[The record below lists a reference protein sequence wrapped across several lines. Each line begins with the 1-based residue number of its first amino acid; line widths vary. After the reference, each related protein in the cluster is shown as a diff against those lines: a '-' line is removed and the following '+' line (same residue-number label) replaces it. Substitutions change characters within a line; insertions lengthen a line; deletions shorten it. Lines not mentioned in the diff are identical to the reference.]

1 MSNQAIKQAL
11 EGFVD
16 VLRNKPEVGRGPR
29 TATVKVSNGTV
40 CEIDVDGHKL
50 VSDTPAPLGG
60 QNKGPTP
67 GALLRASLGSCLAI
81 GYVTW
86 AARLG
91 VPLEHVE
98 VAIEGDFDPRGT
110 LGASDTV
117 PVEYG
122 GFRYKALIKS
132 SAPRER
138 IQEVFETANRH
149 STVLQT
155 ISHAIPVNGGWQTA
169 S

>member
-1 MSNQAIKQAL
+1 MSSQAIKQAL

-16 VLRNKPEVGRGPR
+16 VLRNKPKTGRAPR
-29 TATVKVSNGTV
+29 TATVRVSQGTL

-50 VSDTPAPLGG
+50 LSDTPNVLGG

-81 GYVTW
+81 SYVGW

-91 VPLEHVE
+91 IPVEHVE
-98 VAIEGDFDPRGT
+98 VVIEGDFDPRGA
-110 LGASDTV
+110 LGAAEVV

-122 GFRYKALIKS
+122 AFRYKALIKS
-132 SAPRER
+132 PASRER
-138 IQEVFETANRH
+138 VQEVFETANKH

-155 ISHAIPVNGGWQTA
+155 ISRAIPVNGEWQAA